1 MAILNR
7 VLFRTPDKDH
17 LLPGMITW
25 PDNSDTTAWYYAD
38 VQEATNSHD
47 YERVDNKSPETWT
60 KINKPR
66 DWSALERELAQKY
79 PDR

>member
-1 MAILNR
+1 
-7 VLFRTPDKDH
+7 
-17 LLPGMITW
+17 MITW